1 MREEAKLNRLRSV
14 LDRAINVQFSGT
26 ILVLFVLCVGMALAS
41 SSFLK
46 PNNLVN
52 IMSQV
57 TINCIIAAGETVV
70 IFTGGIDLSV
80 GSVIGVQAVLL
91 AVFMVFFH
99 IDPIVAIILGLLIG
113 AVIGMLNGVLVAK
126 FKLQPMIATLG
137 TMSIWRGLALTI
149 SQGQPI
155 SGLSSKFTKIG
166 NATIPGP
173 GVDIPIQIFIMLGV
187 LLAIF
192 YVLRYRKTGRYIF
205 AIGGNE
211 EVTRLSGINVTKNKI
226 VAYMIAGVSS
236 TVAAIVMI
244 AKLQTALPNAGVG
257 YELQAI
263 ACTVIGG
270 TSLQGGSGS
279 IWGTFVGA
287 ILIGIINNGMNI
299 LGVSSFL
306 QQVVV
311 GSIILFAVLV
321 ESGRKGAL
329 SGGGKDKKRTLLP

>member
-1 MREEAKLNRLRSV
+1 LNKLRSV
-14 LDRAINVQFSGT
+14 LNKAINLQFSGT
-26 ILVLFVLCVGMALAS
+26 ILVLFVLCAGMALAS
-41 SSFLK
+41 RSFLK

-80 GSVIGVQAVLL
+80 GSIIGIQAVLL
-91 AVFMVFFH
+91 SVFMVFFN
-99 IDPIVAIILGLLIG
+99 IDPILIIIVGLLIG
-113 AVIGMLNGVLVAK
+113 AVVGMLNGLLVAK

-149 SQGQPI
+149 SRGQPI
-155 SGLSSKFTKIG
+155 SGLSPRFTWIG
-166 NATIPGP
+166 TSTIPGP

-187 LLAIF
+187 LLIIF
-192 YVLRYRKTGRYIF
+192 YLLRFRKIGRYIY

-211 EVTRLSGINVTKNKI
+211 EVTRLSGINVIKNKI
-226 VAYMIAGVSS
+226 FAYMISGVSS

-270 TSLQGGSGS
+270 TSLQGGYGS
-279 IWGTFVGA
+279 IWGTFFGA
-287 ILIGIINNGMNI
+287 ILIGIINNGMNL

-311 GSIILFAVLV
+311 GAIILFAVLV
-321 ESGRKGAL
+321 DSVRRGAL
-329 SGGGKDKKRTLLP
+329 SGGVKDNRRTLLP

>member
-1 MREEAKLNRLRSV
+1 LSKLKSV
-14 LDRAINVQFSGT
+14 LNKAINMQSSGT
-26 ILVLFVLCVGMALAS
+26 ISVLFVLCVGMTLAS

-80 GSVIGVQAVLL
+80 GSIIGVQAVLL

-99 IDPIVAIILGLLIG
+99 IDPIMAVILGLLIG
-113 AVIGMLNGVLVAK
+113 AVIGMLNGLLVAK
-126 FKLQPMIATLG
+126 FNLQPMIATLG
-137 TMSIWRGLALTI
+137 TMSIWRGLALTF

-155 SGLSSKFTKIG
+155 SGLSSRFTWIG

-173 GVDIPIQIFIMLGV
+173 GVDIPMQIFIMLGV
-187 LLAIF
+187 LLVIF
-192 YVLRYRKTGRYIF
+192 YILRFRKTGRYF
-205 AIGGNE
+205 YAIGGNE
-211 EVTRLSGINVTKNKI
+211 EVAKLSGVNVMKNKI
-226 VAYMIAGVSS
+226 LAYVISGVAA

-270 TSLQGGSGS
+270 TSLQGGYGS

-321 ESGRKGAL
+321 ESGRRGAL
-329 SGGGKDKKRTLLP
+329 SGGRQDKKRTPLP

>member
-1 MREEAKLNRLRSV
+1 MAIASKPFLN
-14 LDRAINVQFSGT
+14 
-26 ILVLFVLCVGMALAS
+26 
-41 SSFLK
+41 

-52 IMSQV
+52 IISQV
-57 TINCIIAAGETVV
+57 TLNCIIAAGQTVV
-70 IFTGGIDLSV
+70 ILTGGIDLSV
-80 GSVIGVQAVLL
+80 GSIIAMQAVLL
-91 AVFMVFFH
+91 AVFMVSFH
-99 IDPIVAIILGLLIG
+99 LDPLLAVFLILVTGALVGL
-113 AVIGMLNGVLVAK
+113 LNGVLVAK
-126 FKLQPMIATLG
+126 FKVQPMIATLG
-137 TMSIWRGLALTI
+137 TMSIFRGLALTI

-155 SGLSSKFTKIG
+155 SGLPPSFTWIG

-173 GVDIPIQIFIMLGV
+173 GIDVPLQIFIMLGV
-187 LLAIF
+187 LLSIF
-192 YVLRYRKTGRYIF
+192 YLLKFRKTGRYLY

-211 EVTRLSGINVTKNKI
+211 EVTRLSGVSVMKYKI
-226 VAYMIAGVSS
+226 LAYVISGLAS
-236 TVAAIVMI
+236 TVAAILML

-270 TSLQGGSGS
+270 TSLQGGYGS
-279 IWGTFVGA
+279 IWGTFIGA

-321 ESGRKGAL
+321 ESARRGAL
-329 SGGGKDKKRTLLP
+329 SGGVKSRKTTFLG